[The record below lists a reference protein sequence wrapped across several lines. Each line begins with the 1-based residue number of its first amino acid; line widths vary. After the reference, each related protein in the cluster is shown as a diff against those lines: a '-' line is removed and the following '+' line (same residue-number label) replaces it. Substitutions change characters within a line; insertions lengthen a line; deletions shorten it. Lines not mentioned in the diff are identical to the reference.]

1 MIQLRGTSFRIY
13 NASFV
18 FSEIAFFG
26 NGDAAGS
33 PSKGPRSPWTGG
45 TGCGRWTGSYG
56 RRSPMWRARPTS
68 ARPPTCVCPA
78 AELWGCQGGGR
89 GVGVS
94 VGDGHNPVPES
105 LCGKCGPSQSAI
117 DVWIRSRNKQR
128 PTTDI
133 FLSTQISIFS
143 EEGKNPFVFHYK
155 QMLAVCWIS

>member
-78 AELWGCQGGGR
+78 AELWGCQGGWAFR
-89 GVGVS
+89 WVTDTILSLNRS
-94 VGDGHNPVPES
+94 VGNV
-105 LCGKCGPSQSAI
+105 GPSQSAI

-143 EEGKNPFVFHYK
+143 EEGKNPFVFHYT